1 MARYKSK
8 DIEDL
13 EEPIAEVMAVLDE
26 LIVKHDGDLQAELR
40 QLQNYAYIIQGKIS
54 KLCKLR
60 DFIGYKF
67 AVFDEGSTEPRP
79 ASYDE
84 SMRLIMG
91 YQRGNVLDIM
101 KQWTVVDGEW
111 VKRPQ
116 TNPDGSKVQQ

>member
-13 EEPIAEVMAVLDE
+13 EEPIAEVLAVLDE
-26 LIVKHDGDLQAELR
+26 LIVKHDGDVQTELR
-40 QLQNYAYIIQGKIS
+40 QLRNYAYVIQEKIP

-84 SMRLIMG
+84 GMRLIMG
-91 YQRGNVLDIM
+91 YQKGNVLDIM

>member
-13 EEPIAEVMAVLDE
+13 EEPIAEVIAVLDE
-26 LIVKHDGDLQAELR
+26 LIVKHDGDLQTELR
-40 QLQNYAYIIQGKIS
+40 QLRNYAYVIQGKIP

-79 ASYDE
+79 ATYDE
-84 SMRLIMG
+84 GMRLIMG

-116 TNPDGSKVQQ
+116 TNPDGSKVQR